1 MFCLG
6 TMWGSEIGK
15 SGCSMR
21 REVLKWFRHQMNVQ
35 NVVVLKMGLCDLTFV
50 YTGRRDETF

>member
-1 MFCLG
+1 
-6 TMWGSEIGK
+6 MWGSEIGK

-21 REVLKWFRHQMNVQ
+21 REVLKWFRHQVNVQ